1 MSLTALLEWWN
12 FIFALPLMVAIVLAI
27 GLAVTGVMDELGAH
41 AHESDS
47 ASHDADT
54 HDAHGAETHHEDVS
68 DHAED
73 VSEHATEG
81 HEATDADH
89 HGESSHEASHAAKP
103 HADDHSDSIVLKTLH
118 LFGIGMGVPLT
129 VLLPM
134 LMLVWGVV
142 GLGVNTL
149 LQPLLKLPVLFVPVS
164 ITASLFGMALCGRTT
179 GILMRRLG
187 LVNSEPALRRANLIG
202 CSGRAV
208 FEITETTGVANIRSP
223 TGDILRVSCQ
233 TLPGQPSIPAGTP
246 VLVIRYNEESGDY
259 IVEPHPFDTNLPE
272 THRQES
278 TERRQT
284 HVGGR
289 TDT

>member
-1 MSLTALLEWWN
+1 MSLTGLLEWWN

-27 GLAVTGVMDELGAH
+27 GLAVTGLMDELGVH
-41 AHESDS
+41 TPEGDS
-47 ASHDADT
+47 GSHDVHGTEAHHAGAEAHPAEGHGTTDT
-54 HDAHGAETHHEDVS
+54 HHDSTES
-68 DHAED
+68 PHA
-73 VSEHATEG
+73 VKPH
-81 HEATDADH
+81 TDE
-89 HGESSHEASHAAKP
+89 HGES
-103 HADDHSDSIVLKTLH
+103 IVQKTLQ

-142 GLGVNTL
+142 GLSVNAI
-149 LQPLLKLPVLFVPVS
+149 LQPIVKAPALFVPVS
-164 ITASLFGMALCGRTT
+164 MIASLFGMALFGRTT
-179 GILMRRLG
+179 GILVRRLG
-187 LVNSEPALRRANLIG
+187 LLNGEPTMRRTDLIG

-208 FEITETTGVANIRSP
+208 FEITETTGVANIRSR
-223 TGDILRVSCQ
+223 TGDILRVTCQ
-233 TLPGQPSIPAGTP
+233 TLPGQPPIPAGTP
-246 VLVIRYNEESGDY
+246 VLIVRYNEESGDY
-259 IVEPHPFDTNLPE
+259 IVEPHPFDANLPE